1 MQQRSM
7 LEKAIVLKRDLDMTF
22 IQMIGI
28 PGSGKTEKA
37 RALAKEHNAVLLSSD
52 AIREEIFGDALYQTK
67 NNDVF
72 EVMYKRTCEALSNG
86 RSVIYDAT
94 NINHKRRRVL
104 LQQLKAHYDMKAIAV
119 VMATPI
125 QMCID
130 RQANRNRQVGKD
142 VIWQMVRGFYMP
154 YWYEGWDD
162 IEICYPE
169 NKQKYIHQLYRSDI
183 QQLIDKSS
191 LLYEYDQKNPYHQL
205 SLGEH
210 MRKCH
215 WLICGRS
222 LIDSLQEAALLHD
235 IGKFYTQSFDENDVA
250 HYYDHQN
257 VSAYLSLFSRH
268 EDKYHIIS
276 RAAYIQWHMAP
287 YFWKEEKTH
296 NKYKRL
302 FGDQFYEDLMMLHSC
317 DKEAH

>member
-1 MQQRSM
+1 
-7 LEKAIVLKRDLDMTF
+7 MTF
-22 IQMIGI
+22 IQMVGI

-37 RALAKEHNAVLLSSD
+37 KILAKEYNAALLSSD
-52 AIREEIFGDALYQTK
+52 AIREEILGDASDQTK

-72 EVMYKRTCEALSNG
+72 EIMYKRTCEALDNG
-86 RSVIYDAT
+86 QSVIYDAT

-104 LQQLKAHYDMKAIAV
+104 LQQLKAHYNIKAIAV

-125 QMCID
+125 QMCVD
-130 RQANRNRQVGKD
+130 RQADRNLQVGKD
-142 VIWQMVRGFYMP
+142 VIWRMARSFYVP

-169 NKQKYIHQLYRSDI
+169 DENKYIHQLYRTDVW
-183 QQLIDKSS
+183 QLLDGSS
-191 LLYEYDQKNPYHQL
+191 MLYEYDQKNPHHQL
-205 SLGEH
+205 SLGNH
-210 MRKCH
+210 MYKCYD
-215 WLICGRS
+215 LMLRQTNVK
-222 LIDSLQEAALLHD
+222 SLQEAALLHD
-235 IGKFYTQSFDENDVA
+235 IGKFYTQSFDEEGIA
-250 HYYDHQN
+250 HYYDHHN
-257 VSAYLSLFSRH
+257 VSAYLSLFSGRV
-268 EDKYHIIS
+268 DKYHTIS

>member
-1 MQQRSM
+1 
-7 LEKAIVLKRDLDMTF
+7 MTF

-37 RALAKEHNAVLLSSD
+37 KVLAKEHNAVLLSSD
-52 AIREEIFGDALYQTK
+52 AIREEILGDASDQTK

-86 RSVIYDAT
+86 QSVIYDAT

-104 LQQLKAHYDMKAIAV
+104 LQQLKAHYDVKAVAV

-125 QMCID
+125 QICID
-130 RQANRNRQVGKD
+130 RQANRDRQVGKD
-142 VIWQMVRGFYMP
+142 VIWRMVRGFYMP

-169 NKQKYIHQLYRSDI
+169 DEKKYIHQLYRSDI
-183 QQLIDKSS
+183 YH
-191 LLYEYDQKNPYHQL
+191 LLDGTSMLFEYDQKNPHHQL
-205 SLGEH
+205 SLGDH
-210 MRKCH
+210 MRKCYD
-215 WLICGRS
+215 LMLRRTNVE
-222 LIDSLQEAALLHD
+222 SLQEAALLHD
-235 IGKFYTQSFDENDVA
+235 LGKFYTQSFDEEGTA
-250 HYYDHQN
+250 HYYDHHN
-257 VSAYLSLFSRH
+257 VSAYLSLFSGR
-268 EDKYHIIS
+268 EDKYHTIS

-287 YFWKEEKTH
+287 YFWKEEKTY

-302 FGDQFYEDLMMLHSC
+302 FGDQFYEDLMILHSC

>member
-1 MQQRSM
+1 
-7 LEKAIVLKRDLDMTF
+7 MTF
-22 IQMIGI
+22 FQMIGI

-37 RALAKEHNAVLLSSD
+37 KQLAKEYNAVLLSSD
-52 AIREEIFGDALYQTK
+52 AIREEILGDASDQTK

-72 EVMYKRTCEALSNG
+72 EVMYKRTCEALNSG

-94 NINHKRRRVL
+94 NINHRRRRVL
-104 LQQLKAHYDMKAIAV
+104 LQQLKAHYNIKAIAI

-125 QMCID
+125 RMCID
-130 RQANRNRQVGKD
+130 RQAIRDRNVGSD
-142 VIWQMVRGFYMP
+142 VIWRMVKCFNVP

-162 IEICYPE
+162 IQICYPE
-169 NKQKYIHQLYRSDI
+169 DEEKYIHQLYRFDI
-183 QQLIDKSS
+183 QQLLDGSS
-191 LLYEYDQKNPYHQL
+191 MLYEYDQKNPHHQL

-210 MRKCH
+210 MHKCYE
-215 WLICGRS
+215 LMCKS
-222 LIDSLQEAALLHD
+222 TFVESLQEATLLHD
-235 IGKFYTQSFDENDVA
+235 LGKFYTQSFDEEGIA
-250 HYYDHQN
+250 HYYDHHN

-268 EDKYHIIS
+268 YDKLHLIS
-276 RAAYIQWHMAP
+276 RAAYIQWHMSP

-302 FGDQFYEDLMMLHSC
+302 LGDQFYNDLMMLHLC